1 LVGDGNSWSNRIH
14 VDDLARIIAAALEI
28 VDLPPVLCVS
38 DDEPARACDVVRFV
52 CEREGLPMPGFVSEE
67 DTLRAG
73 AFTMLSNQ
81 RVKNDRMKQ
90 VLGIS
95 LLYPTYREG
104 FYPIK

>member
-1 LVGDGNSWSNRIH
+1 M
-14 VDDLARIIAAALEI
+14 
-28 VDLPPVLCVS
+28 LCVS

-81 RVKNDRMKQ
+81 RVKNDHMKR

-95 LLYPTYREG
+95 LRYPSYREG
-104 FYPIK
+104 FYPTK

>member
-1 LVGDGNSWSNRIH
+1 
-14 VDDLARIIAAALEI
+14 
-28 VDLPPVLCVS
+28 
-38 DDEPARACDVVRFV
+38 
-52 CEREGLPMPGFVSEE
+52 MPGFVSEE

-81 RVKNDRMKQ
+81 RIKNDRMKS

-104 FYPIK
+104 FYPTKRG